1 MNILVTNNAQGKSDE
16 KKVISRDLICTECK
30 ENILIDIK
38 NFKIN
43 LHKCKNNHAI
53 NNILLNRFEETQKI
67 DLSEIIF
74 GICKQNNKGN
84 AHNNEFYICN
94 TCNKN
99 ICPLCRSV
107 HDKKHKVINYD
118 DKNYICQ
125 KHNDSFTKYCK
136 TCNINICIACENK
149 HDGHDIFDFKNIL
162 IDEDDLLNV
171 EKELKNSIDNFKME
185 INIIKEIFDKM
196 INILDSYYK
205 LNDDIINNYNIN
217 KRNYF
222 KLQNLNYLKKNSEKL
237 IQNLNNMINND
248 NISEIY
254 KFALDNFYNENGE
267 KYIGEIKN
275 GLKDGKGILYYNKD
289 DEKKRKKYEGEYK
302 NGKREGKGI
311 MYWNNGDRYEGEYKN
326 GKKEGKRIYYQNN
339 GNRYEGEYKNG
350 KRERKG
356 IMYWNNG
363 DRYEGE
369 FKNDEREG
377 KGIMYYNNGKIEDG
391 DWKDNKFQKKGFFN
405 LW

>member
-1 MNILVTNNAQGKSDE
+1 MNILVTNNAQGKSNE
-16 KKVISRDLICTECK
+16 KKVISRDIICLECK

-38 NFKIN
+38 NFKSN

-222 KLQNLNYLKKNSEKL
+222 KLQNLNYLKNNSEKL

-275 GLKDGKGILYYNKD
+275 GLKDGKGILYYEKD
-289 DEKKRKKYEGEYK
+289 NEYK
-302 NGKREGKGI
+302 ERNIKVNLKMINPMEKGI
-311 MYWNNGDRYEGEYKN
+311 
-326 GKKEGKRIYYQNN
+326 
-339 GNRYEGEYKNG
+339 
-350 KRERKG
+350 
-356 IMYWNNG
+356 
-363 DRYEGE
+363 
-369 FKNDEREG
+369 
-377 KGIMYYNNGKIEDG
+377 
-391 DWKDNKFQKKGFFN
+391 
-405 LW
+405 